1 MRSEHRKTL
10 SFPARAAI
18 TLCLCLCSTSFAWAQ
33 QDGQIKA
40 VTSSAFKVTYYP
52 LKSGMGNRDVA
63 PAADGSVW
71 FANQFSGTVGHL
83 DPATG
88 KYKIYPLGAGSSP
101 HGILVGPDGNVWV
114 MDGGQNAIVRLN
126 SRTHKLTLFRVPAG
140 RGDINMNT
148 GVFDHSGVLWYTG
161 ENGFYGRLDPA
172 TGKVLLFDAPV
183 GEGAYG
189 ITVTPQGIVWFTSFT
204 CNYIASIDPKTY
216 KATVVNLP
224 DSHAGGARRIWSD
237 SKGRLWLG
245 TWGTGEL
252 LRYSPADR
260 SWAAYKTPGLG
271 PRAYAVYVDDRDIV
285 WISEFM
291 SNSILRF
298 DPATESFVTFPSDKQ
313 LSQVLQIAGRH
324 GKVWAGEQGAG
335 RLVEIEPR

>member
-1 MRSEHRKTL
+1 MRSGHRKNL
-10 SFPARAAI
+10 SFFAGAAI
-18 TLCLCLCSTSFAWAQ
+18 TLCLFLGSASFAWAQ

-40 VTSSAFKVTYYP
+40 LTAGAFKVTYYP
-52 LKSGMGNRDVA
+52 VKAGMGNRDVA
-63 PAADGSVW
+63 PAADGSIW

-83 DPATG
+83 DPASG
-88 KYKIYPLGAGSSP
+88 KYELYPLGAGSSP

-126 SRTHKLTLFRVPAG
+126 SGNHKLTVFRVP
-140 RGDINMNT
+140 RKGDINMNT
-148 GVFDHSGVLWYTG
+148 GVFDHSGALWFTG

-172 TGKVLLFDAPV
+172 TGKIRLFDAPV

-189 ITVTPQGIVWFTSFT
+189 ITVTPRGIVWFTSFT
-204 CNYIASIDPKTY
+204 CNYIAAIDPKTY

-224 DSHAGGARRIWSD
+224 DPRAGGARRIWSD

-245 TWGTGEL
+245 TWGTGVL

-260 SWAAYKTPGLG
+260 SWAAYKTPGVG
-271 PRAYAVYVDDRDIV
+271 PRVYSVYVDDRDIV
-285 WISEFM
+285 WLSEWM

-298 DPATESFVTFPSDKQ
+298 DPATESFVTFPSNKP
-313 LSQVLQIAGRH
+313 LAQVLQMAGKPGR
-324 GKVWAGEQGAG
+324 VWAGEQGGG
-335 RLVEIEPR
+335 RLVLIEPK